1 LLAYY
6 DLKRVNHQNRVFGTK
21 WGRIITKAKALMLD
35 LDVYNTVN
43 AHKLGTLYLSNYA
56 NEIAYREDTRRLD
69 NKAIMDD
76 ILSRCLADN
85 SISNEF
91 CGYFTSLCS

>member
-1 LLAYY
+1 M
-6 DLKRVNHQNRVFGTK
+6 
-21 WGRIITKAKALMLD
+21 GRITTDRKALILD
-35 LDVYNTVN
+35 LDVYFLLTSYERSEVEYGQC
-43 AHKLGTLYLSNYA
+43 HKLGTFYLSDYA

-76 ILSRCLADN
+76 ILSRCLVNN